1 MKIHF
6 LNEDL
11 VNERC
16 SLVHNMIVRMTEQK
30 KLEEIYHESGNRL
43 YILYGRSGCGMH
55 ALLRQF
61 CENKKSFYY
70 RARNAS
76 PQEQLRQLQKEIEKQ
91 FQVSLTKDTYEECFN
106 RIKSGDPSKL
116 VVVIDAFDL
125 IAKKD
130 AAFFESILKLK
141 AKRLYPGPVL
151 ILLCNS
157 SIAWTEKDMAACLGE
172 GVSKIDGMMKLDDMN
187 FLDVVRAFPEYSVA
201 QCVETYGIIGGV
213 PAYLN
218 RWNGKKSIRENICNN
233 ILDPN
238 GFLFSE
244 AEDYIRGELRELSV
258 YDTILASIA
267 SGNEKLN
274 DLFASTGY
282 SRAKISVYMK
292 NLAAFDVIE
301 KVISFE
307 TGGWDNAKKGVYHIR
322 NHYVNFWFTFIYP
335 NLSDLYRM
343 TPEDFYNAHIKD
355 DLDDYLRQ
363 YFVSVCTEYLQ
374 LLNQV
379 GQVPIKL
386 TKMGTWVGKK
396 GTIDVIGQNEQR
408 ENVVGVCNWKETEL
422 SYRQYEDLLMQ
433 MKKARISAKVIYL
446 FSAKK
451 FDKKLMELVQDN
463 EQIILVD
470 MTEL

>member
-1 MKIHF
+1 
-6 LNEDL
+6 
-11 VNERC
+11 
-16 SLVHNMIVRMTEQK
+16 MISRVTELK
-30 KLEEIYHESGNRL
+30 KLEALYQQSGNQL
-43 YILYGRSGCGMH
+43 YVLYGRADCGMEM
-55 ALLRQF
+55 LLKLF
-61 CENKKSFYY
+61 CRDKKHFYY
-70 RARNAS
+70 HARNAS
-76 PQEQLRQLQKEIEKQ
+76 LQEQLRQMQKEIGKQ
-91 FQVSLTKDTYEECFN
+91 FRVSLTKDTYDECFN
-106 RIKSGDPSKL
+106 RIKSGNPSKL
-116 VVVIDAFDL
+116 VVVVDQFDL

-130 AAFFESILKLK
+130 ATFLESILKLK
-141 AKRLYPGPVL
+141 AKKLYPGPVM
-151 ILLCNS
+151 ILLCS
-157 SIAWTEKDMAACLGE
+157 QAIPWTEKEMPACFG
-172 GVSKIDGMMKLDDMN
+172 DGMSKVDGCMKLDDMN

-218 RWNGKKSIRENICNN
+218 RWNGKKSIKENICNN
-233 ILDPN
+233 ILHPN

-267 SGNEKLN
+267 AGNEKLN

-301 KVISFE
+301 KVVSFE
-307 TGGWDNAKKGVYHIR
+307 TGGWDNAKKGIYHIR

-335 NLSDLYRM
+335 NLSDLYMM
-343 TPEDFYNAHIKD
+343 TPEEFYDAHIKD
-355 DLDDYLRQ
+355 NLDDYLGQ

-408 ENVVGVCNWKETEL
+408 ENVVGICNWKEAEL
-422 SYRQYEDLLMQ
+422 SYENYEDLLVQ
-433 MKKARISAKVIYL
+433 MKRAKISARVIYL

-451 FDKKLMELVQDN
+451 FDKRLVDLAEEN
-463 EQIILVD
+463 KEIVLVD